1 MRPLNLS
8 LLLSVLLAAPALAGS
23 ALSPEDEFFS
33 LERASLEEVL
43 NLRTSV
49 ATRSGMSLRETPG
62 LVTVITREE
71 IQASGARSLVDVLS
85 LVPEFEFAMDV
96 QGVLGLGVRG
106 VWGHEGKV
114 LVMWD
119 GQVYNETL
127 YSTVQFARFPVDQVE
142 EIAIVKGPGS
152 AVYGGFAELA
162 VIDIKTRSA
171 RSLQGSEAYAAYGH
185 GGSAASYAG
194 YSFGKTFSGGEIAVK
209 AFTGSSRRSDRR
221 YTDFNGASYD
231 MGGNS
236 ALRPQN
242 LNLQA
247 SYGVTA
253 AKIIFDNFYLRQ
265 RDGFDALIST
275 GDTRLSFPAVFF
287 ELKQTV
293 PLGARVTIEPKFNYT
308 RSRAWHED
316 DAYFP
321 YHKTAK
327 RLTAGF
333 TAFYRHDSRA
343 NFMAGGEYFH
353 DNAQIAPATGDASA
367 RDISGA
373 RLTGSEY
380 DNHAFFG
387 QGTLDLGFALATA
400 GARYDKHS
408 RYGSSLVP
416 RLAFTTLAG
425 DFNFKAIFS
434 QAFRA
439 PSIENI
445 RLSTAIAP
453 EKASSMELE
462 VGYKASET
470 LFVSANGF
478 HTTIKRPIVFGSSG
492 GEHYSNYGRTGTMG
506 GGAALKYKREDFRA
520 DLAYL
525 YQETQCNDV
534 VAYAVAERNSYML
547 AFPRH
552 KVTLNSSLLLAPGLS
567 VNPSAFYVSRRYGYA
582 GTNNIKAF
590 GETTVANV
598 NLQLKDRPLER
609 LTLNL
614 GVRDLFNS
622 GYSYIQPYDSGHA
635 PLPAAS
641 REIFLKAAYE
651 F

>member
-1 MRPLNLS
+1 MRPLKLS
-8 LLLSVLLAAPALAGS
+8 LFLSVLLAAPALARAG
-23 ALSPEDEFFS
+23 LSNEDEFFS

-43 NLRTSV
+43 NLHTSV

-85 LVPEFEFAMDV
+85 LIPEFEFAMDV

-142 EIAIVKGPGS
+142 EIAIIKGPGS
-152 AVYGGFAELA
+152 SVYGGFAELA

-171 RSLQGSEAYAAYGH
+171 RSLHGSEAYAAFGA
-185 GGSAASYAG
+185 GGSAARYAG
-194 YSFGKTFSGGEIAVK
+194 YSFGKTFSAGEISAKV
-209 AFTGSSRRSDRR
+209 FTGSSRRGDRL

-231 MGGNS
+231 MAGNS
-236 ALRPQN
+236 DLRPQN
-242 LNLQA
+242 LSLQA
-247 SYGVTA
+247 SYGVTT
-253 AKIIFDNFYLRQ
+253 AKLILDNFYLRQ

-275 GDTRLSFPAVFF
+275 GDTRVSFPAVFA
-287 ELKQTV
+287 ELRQNV
-293 PLGARVTIEPKFNYT
+293 SLSDRVAVEPKLTYT

-321 YHKTAK
+321 YHKTAE
-327 RLTAGF
+327 RVTAGF
-333 TAFYRHDSRA
+333 TAFYKHDSRA
-343 NFMAGGEYFH
+343 NFMAGGEYYH
-353 DNAQIAPATGDASA
+353 DNAQIDPATGDASA
-367 RDISGA
+367 RDINGVRLAGSGY
-373 RLTGSEY
+373 E
-380 DNHAFFG
+380 NHAFFG

-416 RLAFTTLAG
+416 RLAFTTLVS

-445 RLSTAIAP
+445 RLSTSIAP
-453 EKASSMELE
+453 EKATSMEVE
-462 VGYKASET
+462 IGYKTSET
-470 LFVSANGF
+470 LFISANAF
-478 HTTIKRPIVFGSSG
+478 HTTIKRPIVFESSV
-492 GEHYSNYGRTGTMG
+492 GEHYRNYGRTGTMG

-520 DLAYL
+520 DLSYL

-534 VAYAVAERNSYML
+534 PAYAVPGRSSYML

-552 KVTLNSSLLLAPGLS
+552 KVTLNSSLFLAPGLS

-582 GTNNIKAF
+582 GANNIRAF
-590 GETTVANV
+590 GETAVANI
-598 NLQLKDRPLER
+598 NLRLADRPLQG

-614 GVRDLFNS
+614 GVRDIFNS

-635 PLPAAS
+635 PLPAPS
-641 REIFLKAAYE
+641 RELFIKAAYE